1 MTRAG
6 ILMDIPAFNLDR
18 GIAVRPAIVLGAG
31 IAEPTAPATTSGAV
45 SLDATQRF
53 GSNTLASVTVN
64 TDFAETEVDQR
75 RTNLTRFDLFFP
87 EKRSFFLEGTDIFDF
102 GPGIAPDVMP
112 FWSRRIGLL
121 NGLTVPLEVGTK
133 ESGRIRATSFGALPM
148 LTGVVHGLVPA
159 TQMAV
164 ARIKQNLFGESSIGV
179 LGTAGH

>member
-18 GIAVRPAIVLGAG
+18 GLAVRPAIVLGAG

-121 NGLTVPLEVGTK
+121 SGLTVPLEEGPK
-133 ESGRIRATSFGALPM
+133 ETGRIVATSFVALARR
-148 LTGVVHGLVPA
+148 TGPLPGLVPPP
-159 TQMAV
+159 
-164 ARIKQNLFGESSIGV
+164 QN
-179 LGTAGH
+179 TAPPITHTPFRTSPTSTTG